1 MKSPTSIPGF
11 WDSPITPEVLAV
23 AGSRLAFVQSFHD
36 DVFWDE
42 TRPSEAGR
50 NVVVSRSHGDILPAP
65 WSAKTRV
72 HEMGGLSWLVTVW
85 NNEPGLLFCESSDQ
99 RLYWKTDGGVPQALT
114 PASPEDISWR
124 YCDMLIR
131 GDEVWCI
138 READKH
144 GQTTRAIIAISS
156 DGTTRI
162 LDEQSHF
169 YAHLTLSPDQNCLAW
184 IAWEHPQMPWDGTEL
199 FVAAINEQGELSTR
213 KVLAGGLEESVNSP
227 VWDSNSSLYFI
238 SDATNW
244 WNLWH
249 VTLDGQRT
257 HVIKDECEWSLPLW
271 IVGWNLLRIT
281 SNGKIIGM
289 RGNPESRELVSYD
302 PETQTCTGFSP
313 SVAEISSISLSV
325 SHAYVVAEHA
335 DNMPSIVEFDL
346 VTHRQSSV
354 VMQLESP
361 IKVSYFSTPQHL
373 TLPSVNG
380 RVVHAI
386 VHPAHN
392 PDVTSRANPPVI
404 ITAHGG
410 PTAESYAAA
419 NLKFAFW
426 TSRGFTVVDV
436 NYGGST
442 GYGRKY
448 RNELRGQWGVVDT
461 EDIIAV
467 AQGLLD
473 NGKVDPGKL
482 FIRGGSAGGFAV
494 LNALTQSTLFSG
506 GADYYGVADLI
517 PLAMDTHDFESRYLD
532 SLIGPFPE
540 ARELHVQRS
549 PLTHAN
555 KVSAPLIFF
564 QGLDD
569 PIVPPAQSETFRDA
583 CITNGLKYKYFEFA
597 GESHGFR
604 QAETIV
610 TCAREELAFYQEI
623 LGGELS

>member
-1 MKSPTSIPGF
+1 MTTSTTPGF
-11 WDSPITPEVLAV
+11 WDSPITPEILAT

-42 TRPSEAGR
+42 TRPQEGGR
-50 NVVVSRSHGDILPAP
+50 NVVVSNKRGDILPAP

-72 HEMGGLSWLVTVW
+72 HEMGGLSWLVTTW
-85 NNEPGLLFCESSDQ
+85 NGEPGLMFCEASDQ
-99 RLYWKTDGGVPQALT
+99 RLNWKTDGGSPRAIT
-114 PASPEDISWR
+114 PESPEGVSWR

-131 GDEVWCI
+131 NDEVWCV
-138 READKH
+138 RETDKH
-144 GQTTRAIIAISS
+144 GETTRAIIAIAPNG
-156 DGTTRI
+156 DIRI
-162 LDEQSHF
+162 LDDQSHF
-169 YAHLTLSPDQNCLAW
+169 YAHLALSPDQNSLAW
-184 IAWEHPQMPWDGTEL
+184 VTWEHPQMPWDGTEL
-199 FVAAINEQGELSTR
+199 RVAPIADKGTLGDVV
-213 KVLAGGLEESVNSP
+213 VLAGGLEESVNSP
-227 VWDSNSSLYFI
+227 AWDSNSSLYYI
-238 SDATNW
+238 SEASNW

-249 VTLDGQRT
+249 VTLDGARE
-257 HVIKDECEWSLPLW
+257 HVVQEESEWSLPLW
-271 IVGWNLLRIT
+271 IVGWNFLRI
-281 SNGKIIGM
+281 SANGQVIGI
-289 RGNPESRELVSYD
+289 RGNPESREIVAYD
-302 PETQTCTGFSP
+302 PVLKTCTAFTP
-313 SVAEISSISLSV
+313 AIAEVSSLSL
-325 SHAYVVAEHA
+325 SPTHAYIVAEHPDSLA
-335 DNMPSIVEFDL
+335 SIDAYDL
-346 VTHRQSSV
+346 QTHHKHSV
-354 VMQLESP
+354 IKQLEFP
-361 IKVSYFSTPQHL
+361 IDVKYFAQPQHI

-392 PDVTSRANPPVI
+392 PDIESNENPPVI

-410 PTAESYAAA
+410 PTAHSSAAA

-442 GYGRKY
+442 GYGREY
-448 RNELRGQWGVVDT
+448 RNSLREQWGVVDT

-467 AQGLLD
+467 AQGLID
-473 NGKVDPGKL
+473 NGTVDRGKL

-494 LNALTQSTLFSG
+494 LNALTQSDLFSG
-506 GADYYGVADLI
+506 GADHYGVADLI

-540 ARELHVQRS
+540 ARELYVERS
-549 PLTHAN
+549 PLTHVD

-569 PIVPPAQSETFRDA
+569 PIVPPAQSEAFRDA
-583 CITNGLKYKYFEFA
+583 CIANGLKYKYFEFA

-610 TCAREELAFYQEI
+610 TCAREELAFFQEI
-623 LGGELS
+623 LSGETA